1 MFPSFFFLEVRSSA
15 HVGRA
20 RFQHALRKKTT
31 TAALALLLLCG
42 CAGPSLEQARALPPN
57 ATPARFLLTFDDGPS
72 TWQPYNP
79 TRAILDTLARNPVQ
93 PGIKAVF
100 FLQTRDPRA
109 GASEAGRALMRREH
123 AEGHV
128 LAVHSGSPRGHI
140 DHMLLPDPELD
151 RTLAD
156 AQSDIAAITGRAPDL
171 VRPPF
176 WNYDARTLAAYRRRG
191 LHMLLTDVS
200 ANDGVIYFW
209 NISLRRR
216 SHIRTALAQVREQI
230 AAGAAAGGRRRDPAG
245 GHLSRHQHLH
255 RAPHGGVPAHP
266 DRGGGERRPGARAEA
281 VLRRR
286 RVDRAR
292 RAGARCGLGSGAGG
306 RPEVVEVEPV
316 VGRLAA
322 VVLEAGDVALD
333 PGTD

>member
-1 MFPSFFFLEVRSSA
+1 MFPSFFFVEVRSSA

-42 CAGPSLEQARALPPN
+42 CVGPSLDQARALPPN
-57 ATPARFLLTFDDGPS
+57 ATAARFLLTFDDGPS

-79 TRAILDTLARNPVQ
+79 TRAILDTLAHNPVQ

-230 AAGAAAGGRRRDPAG
+230 AAGQLPAVGGVIPLVVTFHDTNTFTAHHMEEYLRILTEEAANVGLVLAPKPFYDDAASIERAARVRAAGWDQVPAG
-245 GHLSRHQHLH
+245 AQKS
-255 RAPHGGVPAHP
+255 
-266 DRGGGERRPGARAEA
+266 
-281 VLRRR
+281 
-286 RVDRAR
+286 
-292 RAGARCGLGSGAGG
+292 
-306 RPEVVEVEPV
+306 
-316 VGRLAA
+316 
-322 VVLEAGDVALD
+322 
-333 PGTD
+333 

>member
-15 HVGRA
+15 HVDRA
-20 RFQHALRKKTT
+20 RFEHALRKKTT

-42 CAGPSLEQARALPPN
+42 CAGPSLKQARALPPN

-79 TRAILDTLARNPVQ
+79 TRAILDTLARNPLQ
-93 PGIKAVF
+93 AGIKAVF

-109 GASEAGRALMRREH
+109 GDSEAGRALMRREH

-140 DHMLLPDPELD
+140 DHMLLPDPELE
-151 RTLAD
+151 RTLVD
-156 AQSDIAAITGRAPDL
+156 AQTDIAAITGRVPDL

-216 SHIRTALAQVREQI
+216 SHIRAALAQVRERI
-230 AAGAAAGGRRRDPAG
+230 AAGE
-245 GHLSRHQHLH
+245 L
-255 RAPHGGVPAHP
+255 
-266 DRGGGERRPGARAEA
+266 
-281 VLRRR
+281 
-286 RVDRAR
+286 
-292 RAGARCGLGSGAGG
+292 
-306 RPEVVEVEPV
+306 PV
-316 VGRLAA
+316 VGRAIPLVVTFHDTNTFTAHHMEEYLRILTEEAANVGLVLAPKPFYDDAASIERAARVRA
-322 VVLEAGDVALD
+322 VA
-333 PGTD
+333 TDWAS

>member
-1 MFPSFFFLEVRSSA
+1 MFPSFCFREVRSSA

-20 RFQHALRKKTT
+20 RFEHAVRKKTT
-31 TAALALLLLCG
+31 AAALALMLLAG
-42 CAGPSLEQARALPPN
+42 CAGPSLEQVRALPPN
-57 ATPARFLLTFDDGPS
+57 AYPARFLLSFDDGPS

-109 GASEAGRALMRREH
+109 GGSEAGRALMQREH
-123 AEGHV
+123 AEGDV

-140 DHMLLPDPELD
+140 DHVLLPEAELE

-156 AQSDIAAITGRAPDL
+156 AKADIAAVAGQPPDL

-176 WNYDARTLAAYRRRG
+176 WNYDARTLAAYRRLG

-216 SHIRTALAQVREQI
+216 SHLHNALAEVRERI
-230 AAGAAAGGRRRDPAG
+230 AAGA
-245 GHLSRHQHLH
+245 L
-255 RAPHGGVPAHP
+255 
-266 DRGGGERRPGARAEA
+266 
-281 VLRRR
+281 
-286 RVDRAR
+286 
-292 RAGARCGLGSGAGG
+292 
-306 RPEVVEVEPV
+306 PV
-316 VGRLAA
+316 VGGVIPLVVTFHDTNPYTAHHMEEYLHILTEEAANVGLVLARKPFYDDA
-322 VVLEAGDVALD
+322 AGIERAARVRADGWDVARD
-333 PGTD
+333 ADRASSSVAR

>member
-1 MFPSFFFLEVRSSA
+1 MFPSFFFLEVRWSA
-15 HVGRA
+15 HVNRA
-20 RFQHALRKKTT
+20 RLQHALRKKTT

-42 CAGPSLEQARALPPN
+42 CAGPSLERAHALPPN

-72 TWQPYNP
+72 TSGPYNP
-79 TRAILDTLARNPVQ
+79 TRAILDALARNLVQ
-93 PGIKAVF
+93 AGIKAVF

-109 GASEAGRALMRREH
+109 GGSEAGRALMRREH

-140 DHMLLPDPELD
+140 DHRLLPDAELE

-156 AQSDIAAITGRAPDL
+156 AKADIAAVTGRPPDL

-176 WNYDARTLAAYRRRG
+176 WNYDARTLAAYRKRG

-216 SHIRTALAQVREQI
+216 SHIRDSLAALREQI
-230 AAGAAAGGRRRDPAG
+230 AAGALPMV
-245 GHLSRHQHLH
+245 
-255 RAPHGGVPAHP
+255 GGVIPLVVTFHDTNTYTAHHMQEYLRILTEEAANVGLVLAP
-266 DRGGGERRPGARAEA
+266 KPFYDDAASIERAARVRAVGWDQPSPGAQK
-281 VLRRR
+281 
-286 RVDRAR
+286 
-292 RAGARCGLGSGAGG
+292 S
-306 RPEVVEVEPV
+306 
-316 VGRLAA
+316 
-322 VVLEAGDVALD
+322 
-333 PGTD
+333 

>member
-1 MFPSFFFLEVRSSA
+1 MLPSFFFLEVRTGA

-20 RFQHALRKKTT
+20 RFEHAAVKKTT
-31 TAALALLLLCG
+31 TAALALLLLLCG
-42 CAGPSLEQARALPPN
+42 CAGLSPEQARALPPN

-72 TWQPYNP
+72 TWEPYNP

-140 DHMLLPDPELD
+140 DHMLLPDAELE

-156 AQSDIAAITGRAPDL
+156 AQSDIAAVTGRTPDL

-176 WNYDARTLAAYRRRG
+176 WDYDARTLSAYARRG

-216 SHIRTALAQVREQI
+216 SHIRNTLAEIRERIASGALPAVDGVIPLVVTFHDTNTYTAHHMEEYLRILTGEAANVGLVLAPRPFYDDAASIERAARVR
-230 AAGAAAGGRRRDPAG
+230 AAGWG
-245 GHLSRHQHLH
+245 Q
-255 RAPHGGVPAHP
+255 AP
-266 DRGGGERRPGARAEA
+266 RGAQK
-281 VLRRR
+281 
-286 RVDRAR
+286 
-292 RAGARCGLGSGAGG
+292 S
-306 RPEVVEVEPV
+306 
-316 VGRLAA
+316 
-322 VVLEAGDVALD
+322 
-333 PGTD
+333 

>member
-1 MFPSFFFLEVRSSA
+1 MFRSFFSLGVGSGA

-20 RFQHALRKKTT
+20 RFEHALRKKTT

-42 CAGPSLEQARALPPN
+42 CAGPSLQEVRALPPN
-57 ATPARFLLTFDDGPS
+57 AYPARFLLTFDDGPS

-79 TRAILDTLARNPVQ
+79 TRAILDALARNPVQ

-109 GASEAGRALMRREH
+109 GASQAGRALMRREH
-123 AEGHV
+123 AEGHL
-128 LAVHSGSPRGHI
+128 LAVHSGSPRGHV
-140 DHMLLPDPELD
+140 DHCLLPDAELD

-156 AQSDIAAITGRAPDL
+156 AQADIAAITGRVPDL

-176 WNYDARTLAAYRRRG
+176 WDYDARTLSAYSRRS

-216 SHIRTALAQVREQI
+216 SHISNTLAEIRERI
-230 AAGAAAGGRRRDPAG
+230 A
-245 GHLSRHQHLH
+245 
-255 RAPHGGVPAHP
+255 
-266 DRGGGERRPGARAEA
+266 
-281 VLRRR
+281 
-286 RVDRAR
+286 
-292 RAGARCGLGSGAGG
+292 SGAL
-306 RPEVVEVEPV
+306 PV
-316 VGRLAA
+316 VGGVIPLVVTFHDTNTYTAHHMAEYLRILTEEAANVGLVLAPRPFYDDA
-322 VVLEAGDVALD
+322 ASVERAARVRAAGWDQA
-333 PGTD
+333 PRGAQKS